1 MKKIECCNN
10 KLCHH
15 FLQGGILSS
24 HIVNFVNKKNCIC
37 FELIEKSLETSR
49 ILLFKSILKCN
60 LSHINLTLTG
70 KNQFK
75 DGFEQ

>member
-1 MKKIECCNN
+1 M
-10 KLCHH
+10 
-15 FLQGGILSS
+15 SS
-24 HIVNFVNKKNCIC
+24 LPPGWHPFIIVNFVNKKNCIC

-49 ILLFKSILKCN
+49 ILSFKSILKCN
-60 LSHINLTLTG
+60 LSHINLTLTA